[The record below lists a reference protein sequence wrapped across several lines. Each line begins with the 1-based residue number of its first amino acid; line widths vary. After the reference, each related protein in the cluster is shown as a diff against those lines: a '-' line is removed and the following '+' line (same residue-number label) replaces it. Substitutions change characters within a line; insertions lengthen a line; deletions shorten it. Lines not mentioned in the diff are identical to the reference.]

1 MKTKTIIIVAAIFAV
16 SIITSCN
23 KNEDNT
29 DTQAPVIEL
38 IEPTSATTY
47 MSGDTVFIHATIT
60 DNDELHEISSLI
72 SRTHMGVTDTVWTFD
87 THSHTASYDLYG
99 YYVIEVPGMH
109 NDFELFVTASDHN
122 ENESTQT
129 FSFHVM
135 Q

>member
-1 MKTKTIIIVAAIFAV
+1 MKTKTILLYMAAAMVATFY
-16 SIITSCN
+16 SCDKEEN
-23 KNEDNT
+23 KT
-29 DTQAPVIEL
+29 DTDAPVIEI
-38 IEPTSATTY
+38 IEPVIGTTY
-47 MSGDTVFIHATIT
+47 MSGDTVFIHASMT
-60 DNDELHEISSLI
+60 DNDELHEISALI
-72 SRTHMGVTDTVWTFD
+72 NRTYMGLTDTVWTFA